1 MTREASTALPEA
13 RFFQTGFS
21 KTGFPKGLRPNGM
34 TFDFDLSFVL
44 QMLVFASL
52 IVVLRPLLFDPVL
65 RVFEEREKRTDG
77 ARQSARQMQ
86 EEAGAL
92 LSRYEQELAKVH
104 EVARQERD
112 RSRGETARM
121 EAELLAQA
129 RQSAN
134 EIVEQGRLRIDRE
147 RRQIQFGLGQESERL
162 ARTVAEAVLGRSLH

>member
-1 MTREASTALPEA
+1 
-13 RFFQTGFS
+13 
-21 KTGFPKGLRPNGM
+21 M
-34 TFDFDLSFVL
+34 TFDFDLSFLL

-112 RSRGETARM
+112 RARGETARM
-121 EAELLAQA
+121 EAELLGQA

-134 EIVEQGRLRIDRE
+134 EIVEQGRQRIDRE

>member
-1 MTREASTALPEA
+1 MVGAAPSRQIRRKAAQAHTYEPS
-13 RFFQTGFS
+13 S
-21 KTGFPKGLRPNGM
+21 M
-34 TFDFDLSFVL
+34 TFDFDLTFVL
-44 QMLVFASL
+44 QMLFFAAL
-52 IVVLRPLLFDPVL
+52 IVVLKPLLFEPVL

-77 ARQSARQMQ
+77 ARQNARQMQ

-112 RSRGETARM
+112 RARADTARA

-129 RQSAN
+129 RDSAN
-134 EIVEQGRLRIDRE
+134 RIVEEGRLRIERE

-162 ARTVAEAVLGRSLH
+162 ARSVAEVVLGRSLH

>member
-1 MTREASTALPEA
+1 
-13 RFFQTGFS
+13 
-21 KTGFPKGLRPNGM
+21 M

-44 QMLVFASL
+44 QMLLFASL

-65 RVFEEREKRTDG
+65 RVFEERERRTDG

-112 RSRGETARM
+112 RARAETVRM

-129 RQSAN
+129 RQSAS

-162 ARTVAEAVLGRSLH
+162 ARTVAAAVLGRSLH